1 MLRQRKI
8 HLFNCDQLY
17 ELSIIENLLNSSKRK
32 LAFDFTVECHYFSL
46 SEIAELSEKVI
57 PALQID
63 FAFFVVHAHESRL
76 SINDGR
82 GYTKVYRALLQ
93 KTGKN
98 FKRDLH
104 THACMQYNVIVTD
117 LSRIFVPAGYVQKGM
132 KDQQKL
138 STNVFVVNINRLM

>member
-17 ELSIIENLLNSSKRK
+17 ELSIIENLLNSSKPK

-46 SEIAELSEKVI
+46 SEMAELSEKVI

-82 GYTKVYRALLQ
+82 GYTKVYRSESSIAE
-93 KTGKN
+93 
-98 FKRDLH
+98 
-104 THACMQYNVIVTD
+104 
-117 LSRIFVPAGYVQKGM
+117 
-132 KDQQKL
+132 
-138 STNVFVVNINRLM
+138 NR

>member
-17 ELSIIENLLNSSKRK
+17 ELSIIENLLNSSKPK
-32 LAFDFTVECHYFSL
+32 LAFDLTVECHYFSL
-46 SEIAELSEKVI
+46 SEMAELSEKVI

-82 GYTKVYRALLQ
+82 GYTMVYRALLQ

-104 THACMQYNVIVTD
+104 TV
-117 LSRIFVPAGYVQKGM
+117 
-132 KDQQKL
+132 
-138 STNVFVVNINRLM
+138 